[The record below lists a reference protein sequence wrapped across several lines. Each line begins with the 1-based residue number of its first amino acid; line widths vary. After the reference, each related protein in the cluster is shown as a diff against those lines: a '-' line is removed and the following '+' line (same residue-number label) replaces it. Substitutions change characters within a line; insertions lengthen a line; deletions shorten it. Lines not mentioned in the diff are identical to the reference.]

1 MYSIFH
7 SGTLYLTLEN
17 RASNMHW
24 HIRLNLPLSH
34 ALCGEALSCS
44 ITLEP
49 EFSSLVKYSACRQ
62 QWLGIIFPYCSSEIC
77 ALSDLWPLHMCN
89 LAEQLNPRL
98 PMGGLGGLKHF
109 WRMVRENLGTLCH
122 RNLRIL
128 SALHRWVEILCQWR
142 GNGQR
147 ACDYQH

>member
-1 MYSIFH
+1 MSDCLKMCYTFLYHGDWCFHIVQAEGMVLSVRICTSAQPATNLGIRASIILSFTLIYIIHRTILHVITHCMYSIFH

-49 EFSSLVKYSACRQ
+49 EFSLLVKYSACRQ

-77 ALSDLWPLHMCN
+77 ALSDL
-89 LAEQLNPRL
+89 
-98 PMGGLGGLKHF
+98 
-109 WRMVRENLGTLCH
+109 
-122 RNLRIL
+122 
-128 SALHRWVEILCQWR
+128 
-142 GNGQR
+142 
-147 ACDYQH
+147 